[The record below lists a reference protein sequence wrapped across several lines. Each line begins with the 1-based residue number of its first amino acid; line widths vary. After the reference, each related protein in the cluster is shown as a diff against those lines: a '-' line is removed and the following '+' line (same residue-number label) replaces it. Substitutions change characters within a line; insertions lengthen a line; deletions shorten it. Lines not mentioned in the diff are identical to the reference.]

1 MKFFSI
7 QTRAT
12 ATKPVMNQWTMNI
25 RAKIPSL
32 NTSPP
37 PIQQQQQIQQPSNVG
52 KVKWGP
58 AVWFFLHTISV
69 KIKEE
74 LFPSLRIQL
83 LSNIYAICTNLPCP
97 ECSNH
102 AKSYLDGINFNTI
115 QTKSDLQKMLWA
127 FHNSVN
133 QRKGYPFFPFDQI
146 ESTYSIADTNKI
158 CVYFIAHFSDRNR
171 SLKLLPTDLHR
182 SRLCQ
187 SLKTW
192 LNDNIQ
198 AFYP

>member
-1 MKFFSI
+1 MKLFSL
-7 QTRAT
+7 QTRST
-12 ATKPVMNQWTMNI
+12 ATKPISNQWTMNI
-25 RAKIPSL
+25 RPKIPQYIKPA
-32 NTSPP
+32 PP
-37 PIQQQQQIQQPSNVG
+37 QPVIQQQPSNVG

-74 LFPSLRIQL
+74 YFPALRIPL
-83 LSNIYAICTNLPCP
+83 LNHIYSICTNLPCP

-115 QTKSDLQKMLWA
+115 QTKNDLKKMLWA

-133 QRKGYPFFPFDQI
+133 QRKGYPFFSFELID
-146 ESTYSIADTNKI
+146 STYSTAVTNNI

-198 AFYP
+198 AFDQ

>member
-1 MKFFSI
+1 MKLFSL
-7 QTRAT
+7 QTRST
-12 ATKPVMNQWTMNI
+12 ATKPISNQWTMNI
-25 RAKIPSL
+25 HAKIPQYIKPAL
-32 NTSPP
+32 PQP
-37 PIQQQQQIQQPSNVG
+37 VIQQQSSNVG

-74 LFPSLRIQL
+74 SFHALRIPL
-83 LSNIYAICTNLPCP
+83 LNHIYSICTNLPCP

-115 QTKSDLQKMLWA
+115 QTKSDLKKMLWA

-133 QRKGYPFFPFDQI
+133 QRKGYPSFSFELIDA
-146 ESTYSIADTNKI
+146 TYSTAVTNNI
-158 CVYFIAHFSDRNR
+158 CVFFIAHFSDRNR

-187 SLKTW
+187 SLKIW

-198 AFYP
+198 AFDQ